1 MARPA
6 RAPGLAFEAVRPQP
20 EISPLRSDVAAFV
33 GATRRGPIGLPIRVE
48 GWRGYKREFGGL
60 DAGLDL
66 PYAVRGYFDNGGE
79 IAWIV
84 RIAGPDPAAASE
96 VWDAAGLAD
105 LPSSRL
111 AIEAATPG
119 RWSEGMRVAFT
130 YRGRTITGRPMVD
143 VRIRARDG
151 EAEELRAIRADELAA
166 RIAERSRLIRIVP
179 LPAPVPAP
187 GPAAGRAAV
196 VRAFAAEALTLRGAS
211 ERPPAGA
218 DYVAALDL
226 LEDLPEVALIALPD
240 LHAFAEDA
248 APRIHAAAAER
259 AEGLRDRL
267 VLIDLPPPP
276 RGERWH
282 ADRIA
287 TWVEGT
293 LGRETR
299 DLDGT
304 TPAWRAAALYHPRV
318 RVRDPLGGDA
328 RPDRVISPVG
338 HVAGVISRLDRE
350 RGPHA
355 TPANAR
361 LIGVLD
367 LDEEYEDPEH
377 AALNEAG
384 IDLLR
389 CVPSL
394 GFSVWG
400 GRTLDRTP
408 AGRFVAH
415 RRLVHHLVRAIRR
428 VAEPL
433 VFETNAPP
441 LWFAF
446 VRAITS
452 VLLAAWRGG
461 ALAGERPDEAFAV
474 VCDDTT
480 NPPEEIEAGRCVC
493 TVAIAPAIP
502 MEFIL
507 IRVALSRD
515 GALEV
520 LS

>member
-1 MARPA
+1 MIARPA
-6 RAPGLAFEAVRPQP
+6 RAPGLAFEAVRPPP

-33 GATRRGPIGLPIRVE
+33 GATRRGPIGVPVRVE
-48 GWRGYKREFGGL
+48 GWRGYLREFGGL
-60 DAGLDL
+60 DAALDL

-84 RIAGPDPAAASE
+84 RVAGPVPAAASA
-96 VWDAAGLAD
+96 VWDAAGLGD
-105 LPSSRL
+105 LPSSLLR
-111 AIEAATPG
+111 IQAATPG
-119 RWSEGMRVAFT
+119 RWSEGIRVALA
-130 YRGRTITGRPMVD
+130 YRGRTTAGRPTVD
-143 VRIRARDG
+143 VRIRAVDG
-151 EAEELRAIRADELAA
+151 EREELRAVRADELVE
-166 RIAERSRLIRIVP
+166 RIAEQSRLIRIVP
-179 LPAPVPAP
+179 LAPPASR
-187 GPAAGRAAV
+187 GPA
-196 VRAFAAEALTLRGAS
+196 RAFAAETLVLSGAG
-211 ERPPAGA
+211 ELPPVGA
-218 DYVAALDL
+218 DYLAALDL
-226 LEDLPEVALIALPD
+226 LDDLPEVALIALPD
-240 LHAFAEDA
+240 LHGTAGDT
-248 APRIHAAAAER
+248 APRILAAAAER
-259 AEGLRDRL
+259 AEALHDRL
-267 VLIDLPPPP
+267 VLVDLPPPSP
-276 RGERWH
+276 GDRWH

-287 TWVEGT
+287 TWVEGM
-293 LGRETR
+293 LERYTR

-304 TPAWRAAALYHPRV
+304 TPMWRSAALYHPRV

-338 HVAGVISRLDRE
+338 HVAGMISQLDRD
-350 RGPHA
+350 RGAHA

-361 LIGVLD
+361 LLGLVD
-367 LDEEYEDPEH
+367 LDEEYDNVEH
-377 AALNEAG
+377 AALDEAG
-384 IDLLR
+384 VDLLR

-400 GRTLDRTP
+400 GRTLDRSR
-408 AGRFVAH
+408 ANRFVAH
-415 RRLVHHLVRAIRR
+415 RRLIHRLVRAFRR

-452 VLLAAWRGG
+452 VLLAAWRAG
-461 ALAGERPDEAFAV
+461 ALAGGRPDEAFEV

-493 TVAIAPAIP
+493 AVSIAPAIP